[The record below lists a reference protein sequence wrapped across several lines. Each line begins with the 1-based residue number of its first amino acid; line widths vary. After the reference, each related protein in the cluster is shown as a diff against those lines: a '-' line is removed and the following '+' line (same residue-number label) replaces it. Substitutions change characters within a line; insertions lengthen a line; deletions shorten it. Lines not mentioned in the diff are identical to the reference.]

1 LATDEAAARAGF
13 AGRER
18 AGVLELRD
26 VVVAYGATRALDG
39 VSMTFGPG
47 GATAIIGPNG
57 AGKSS
62 VLKAI
67 LRRAPVQSGR
77 IVWNGQD
84 LHGPSHEIVRA
95 GVTLVP
101 QGRGVFDSLSVE
113 ENLDLGC
120 LSLRDPAER
129 KRRRDRVWQLFPVLE
144 GKRRELAEA
153 MSGGE
158 QQMLALGRG
167 LMADPAVLL
176 LDEPTLGLSPAL
188 VRSTF
193 ATISEIKKLKR
204 AAIVIVEHNVSGVLR
219 VADRA
224 YVLERGRVTH
234 EGTADVLRQS
244 DVLAQ
249 AFLGSPR
256 A

>member
-1 LATDEAAARAGF
+1 MATEEAAVRSGLARG
-13 AGRER
+13 ER
-18 AGVLELRD
+18 GGVLELVD
-26 VVVAYGATRALDG
+26 VVVDYGATRALDG

-47 GATAIIGPNG
+47 GVTAIIGPNG

-67 LRRAPVQSGR
+67 LRQAPVLSGR
-77 IVWNGQD
+77 IVWLGGD
-84 LHGPSHEIVRA
+84 LHGPTHEIVRA
-95 GVTLVP
+95 GITLVP

-120 LSLRDPAER
+120 RSLRDPAE
-129 KRRRDRVWQLFPVLE
+129 KIRRRDRVWQLFPVLE
-144 GKRRELAEA
+144 TKRREPADA
-153 MSGGE
+153 MSGGQ

-193 ATISEIKKLKR
+193 ATIDEIKQLKH
-204 AAIVIVEHNVSGVLR
+204 AAIVIVEHNVSGVLEI
-219 VADRA
+219 ADRA
-224 YVLERGRVTH
+224 YVLDRGRITD
-234 EGTADVLRQS
+234 EGTAETVRQS
-244 DVLAQ
+244 DVLAR

-256 A
+256 P